1 MSNFVSTTRA
11 LMEQMTKAQDKPVD
25 KVHFCAT
32 HVEHAKF
39 GPGTC
44 ISEAHAEPD
53 AEGNIAWYTVEFAD
67 GVRKMNTV
75 DLKIVMG
82 ESHGHAKK
90 KAMKEE
96 EQGSVQE
103 AEELE
108 ELSKSTLGSYVK
120 KASRDVQQN
129 TYRSGL
135 SAARGVV
142 NNPSINKTQKRQTG
156 IAKAVDRL
164 TSEEFEEL
172 DELDKSTLGSYVKKA
187 SRDVQQNTYR
197 SGLSA
202 ARGVTNEPSISK
214 TQKRQQG
221 IAKAVDRLTSEDIE
235 QTNEA
240 QTSAAARYAK
250 AKMSQQASTT
260 MKGMDSVGKE
270 DKDINNDGKTD
281 KSDSYLHNRRKA
293 IKAAMKEAI
302 DHELVD
308 VITTF
313 EMTEQIAIPVSPTF
327 QDYLY
332 AVKVLVNNDTEETQ
346 SQIIALAQEAYENQ
360 EIDILI
366 NAEIRAMNEAGAI
379 KIPTATGMRVM
390 GTRYGNSAETER
402 NRTKRFIDTMKGP
415 STKAMDSLEKP
426 AKAKK

>member
-1 MSNFVSTTRA
+1 
-11 LMEQMTKAQDKPVD
+11 
-25 KVHFCAT
+25 
-32 HVEHAKF
+32 
-39 GPGTC
+39 
-44 ISEAHAEPD
+44 
-53 AEGNIAWYTVEFAD
+53 
-67 GVRKMNTV
+67 
-75 DLKIVMG
+75 
-82 ESHGHAKK
+82 
-90 KAMKEE
+90 
-96 EQGSVQE
+96 
-103 AEELE
+103 
-108 ELSKSTLGSYVK
+108 
-120 KASRDVQQN
+120 
-129 TYRSGL
+129 
-135 SAARGVV
+135 
-142 NNPSINKTQKRQTG
+142 
-156 IAKAVDRL
+156 
-164 TSEEFEEL
+164 
-172 DELDKSTLGSYVKKA
+172 
-187 SRDVQQNTYR
+187 
-197 SGLSA
+197 
-202 ARGVTNEPSISK
+202 
-214 TQKRQQG
+214 
-221 IAKAVDRLTSEDIE
+221 
-235 QTNEA
+235 
-240 QTSAAARYAK
+240 
-250 AKMSQQASTT
+250 
-260 MKGMDSVGKE
+260 MDSVGKE